1 MNRVKGIRS
10 IPFSLR
16 LSRSLCALPSLRVR
30 LRRCRSRAPESPR
43 PPLPPLLSAPTRRC
57 VLLIQ
62 TPPMLGSLPVSAA
75 ARRPA
80 RLRLLCLPTNRRRWR
95 FVDNKALNTRVFA
108 NLPPNPYVFSNTPL
122 GLLIFFFISCH
133 FLSFPSFSL
142 FLFCFLFFPSFFRL
156 FYPCP
161 HLSGKSDRERGF
173 YVLLCV
179 RSPVACADC
188 LALASCRQ
196 REQNGIGARTPAAL
210 PLLAG

>member
-16 LSRSLCALPSLRVR
+16 LSRSLCALPSVRVR

-95 FVDNKALNTRVFA
+95 FVDNKALNTRAFV

-122 GLLIFFFISCH
+122 GLLIFFYFMP
-133 FLSFPSFSL
+133 LSLFPVIFSFS
-142 FLFCFLFFPSFFRL
+142 FLFSVFSFFFR
-156 FYPCP
+156 
-161 HLSGKSDRERGF
+161 
-173 YVLLCV
+173 
-179 RSPVACADC
+179 
-188 LALASCRQ
+188 AL
-196 REQNGIGARTPAAL
+196 L
-210 PLLAG
+210 PLSPPVR